1 MRRRKFIKVIAGS
14 VVAWPLAARAQQP
27 AMPVVGFFNHGTPEA
42 TAQFVA
48 AFRKGLNE
56 TGYVEGQN
64 VTVEYRWGYNDD
76 KLLPE
81 LAADLIRRRVSVIA
95 TPMSTS
101 AALAAKAA
109 TTAIPIV
116 FGTGSDPVQVGLVTN
131 FNRPGGNITGIS
143 VLSWQL
149 AGKRLGWL
157 HELLPTA
164 TRFAVL
170 VNPKTPSLPETFIKE
185 AQKAAATLGLQ
196 IDVLT
201 ASTNPD
207 IDTALVV
214 AAEKKIEGLLVTP
227 ELLFNNRR
235 VQLVALTLRYV
246 LPTIFPWREAVETGG
261 LMSYGASFADGYHQ
275 VGIYTG
281 RVLNGESAGDL
292 PVMQASKFELVIN
305 LQTAKILGLTLPP
318 TLLASADEV
327 IE

>member
-1 MRRRKFIKVIAGS
+1 MRRRDFITLLGS
-14 VVAWPLAARAQQP
+14 TVPAWSLAARAQQP
-27 AMPVVGFFNHGTPEA
+27 PMPVIGFFNHGAPEG

-76 KLLPE
+76 RRLAE
-81 LAADLIRRRVSVIA
+81 LAADLVSRRVSVIA

-101 AALAAKAA
+101 AALAAKATA
-109 TTAIPIV
+109 TTIPIV
-116 FGTGSDPVQVGLVTN
+116 FGTGGDPVQVGLVTN
-131 FNRPGGNITGIS
+131 FNRPSGNITGVS

-170 VNPKTPSLPETFIKE
+170 VNPKTPSLPEIFIKE
-185 AQKAAATLGLQ
+185 AQIAAATLGLQ

-201 ASTNPD
+201 ASANPD
-207 IDTALVV
+207 IDNALVV

-246 LPTIFPWREAVETGG
+246 MPTIFPWREAVETGG
-261 LMSYGASFADGYHQ
+261 LMSYGASFADAYHQ

-281 RVLNGESAGDL
+281 RVLNGEKVGDL

>member
-14 VVAWPLAARAQQP
+14 VVAWPLAARAQQVT
-27 AMPVVGFFNHGTPEA
+27 MPVVGFFNHGTPEA

-214 AAEKKIEGLLVTP
+214 AAGKKIEGLLVTP

>member
-1 MRRRKFIKVIAGS
+1 MRRRDFITLLGS
-14 VVAWPLAARAQQP
+14 TVPAWSLAARAQQP
-27 AMPVVGFFNHGTPEA
+27 PMPVIGFFNHGAPEA

-76 KLLPE
+76 RRLAE
-81 LAADLIRRRVSVIA
+81 LAADLVSRRVSVIA

-109 TTAIPIV
+109 TTTVPIV
-116 FGTGSDPVQVGLVTN
+116 FGTGGDPVQVGLVSN
-131 FNRPGGNITGIS
+131 FNRPGGNITGVS

-170 VNPKTPSLPETFIKE
+170 VNPKTPGLPETFIKE
-185 AQKAAATLGLQ
+185 AQIAAATLGLQ

-201 ASTNPD
+201 ASANPD
-207 IDTALVV
+207 IDTAIGV
-214 AAEKKIEGLLVTP
+214 AAEKKMEGLLVTP